1 MRSVPVSVVSV
12 ALEVLVNSRH
22 LRKRVVALRDR
33 AIKLDQYGISYW
45 EYRELVCF
53 CKQYQYKRMKARE
66 LLCVSSPDMSGM
78 PRGNAV
84 GHPTESAAI
93 KRIIYLE
100 DVELIESAA
109 REVDGGSWYK
119 SLIESC
125 CYGKPYKAL
134 NPHDM
139 PTSHRQS
146 FFTARKKFFWILHR
160 KKMEL
165 RGT

>member
-1 MRSVPVSVVSV
+1 MRSVPVSVASV
-12 ALEVLVNSRH
+12 ASEALANSKH
-22 LRKRVVALRDR
+22 LRKKVVTLRDR
-33 AIKLDQYGISYW
+33 PIQLDQYGISYW

-53 CKQYQYKRMKARE
+53 CKQYQHKRMKARE
-66 LLCVSSPDMSGM
+66 LLGVSSPDMSGM
-78 PRGNAV
+78 PKGNTV

-93 KRIIYLE
+93 KRMVYLE
-100 DVELIESAA
+100 DIELIESAA

-119 SLIESC
+119 SLIENC

-146 FFTARKKFFWILHR
+146 FFTARKQFFWILHR
-160 KKMEL
+160 KKLEL